1 MSTSSIPVPIGGPVG
16 GVPATL
22 DVYNNYT
29 DLGQAL
35 SSEQVEELKQNSLSS
50 FSPGLSVFLS
60 LITFNLFSTIYYLL
74 KHDQMPK
81 VKPDDP
87 SAGKAIGFMFIPIY
101 GIIWAFTAWPRL
113 IDRINFQYRLRGHAP
128 PIDRGK
134 VITTLVL
141 ALVGW
146 VFVIGWLVAFVF
158 WIMLIIQTQNAIN
171 NLAAERGA

>member
-1 MSTSSIPVPIGGPVG
+1 MSTSSVPIPAGGAPVG
-16 GVPATL
+16 IAPTV
-22 DVYNNYT
+22 DVYGNYT
-29 DLGQAL
+29 DLNQVL
-35 SSEQVEELKQNSLSS
+35 TPEQQEEFKQNTLTS

-113 IDRINFQYRLRGHAP
+113 IDRINFQYRLRGAAP

-134 VITTLVL
+134 VITLLVL

-146 VFVIGWLVAFVF
+146 VVLIGWVVAFVF
-158 WIMLIIQTQNAIN
+158 WIMMIIQTQNAIN